1 MSDLLKN
8 EELKIAVGEIIREIM
23 TSEGGASSTSEI
35 KESRKYK
42 DDPAAND
49 ASIRII
55 KGSEVQCTRFPF
67 DIGKA
72 RNGVFAK
79 DILTL
84 EESPRLGAGF
94 MEIFGVSFPWILKY
108 DEVEYIVEGVLNIS
122 TKNKKITATAGD
134 VVFIPKDSEIEFS
147 SPSRARFL
155 YVTYPANWQ
164 DQ

>member
-1 MSDLLKN
+1 MSDFFKN
-8 EELKIAVGEIIREIM
+8 EKLRIAVKEVLSEILA
-23 TSEGGASSTSEI
+23 SEGGLSFSERT
-35 KESRKYK
+35 ENRVYK
-42 DDPAAND
+42 DDAVAND
-49 ASIRII
+49 GSIRLIR
-55 KGSEVQCTRFPF
+55 GSEVKCTRFPI

-72 RNGVFAK
+72 GKGVFTK

-122 TKNKKITATAGD
+122 TKDKKITATAGD
-134 VVFIPKDSEIEFS
+134 VVFIPKETEVEFS

>member
-1 MSDLLKN
+1 MSDIFKKA
-8 EELKIAVGEIIREIM
+8 ELKAAVGEILREIM
-23 TSEGGASSTSEI
+23 DSEAGVPCAAEI
-35 KESRKYK
+35 TESRPHKEST
-42 DDPAAND
+42 AAND
-49 ASIRII
+49 GSIRLI
-55 KGSEVQCTRFPF
+55 KGSEVKCTRFPF
-67 DIGKA
+67 DIGRAGK
-72 RNGVFAK
+72 GVFTK

-94 MEIFGVSFPWILKY
+94 MEIFGVSFPWVLKY
-108 DEVEYIVEGVLNIS
+108 DEVEYVVEGVLNIS
-122 TKNKKITATAGD
+122 TKDKKITATAGD

>member
-1 MSDLLKN
+1 MSNLFNK
-8 EELKIAVGEIIREIM
+8 EELKSAVRETLQEIM
-23 TSEGGASSTSEI
+23 ISKGETSSSPEI
-35 KESRKYK
+35 AENRAQKK
-42 DDPAAND
+42 DPTTNNS
-49 ASIRII
+49 SIRII
-55 KGSEVQCTRFPF
+55 RGPEVKCTRFPF
-67 DIGKA
+67 DIGPAGK
-72 RNGVFAK
+72 GVFTK

-94 MEIFGVSFPWILKY
+94 MEIYAVTFPWVLKY

-122 TKNKKITATAGD
+122 TKDQKITATAGD
-134 VVFIPKDSEIEFS
+134 VVFIPKDTEIEFS

>member
-1 MSDLLKN
+1 MSSLFKKA
-8 EELKIAVGEIIREIM
+8 ELKVAVGQILREIM
-23 TSEGGASSTSEI
+23 NSEAGVPSAAEI
-35 KESRKYK
+35 TESRTHKES
-42 DDPAAND
+42 AAVSD
-49 ASIRII
+49 GSIRVI
-55 KGSEVQCTRFPF
+55 KGSEVKCTRFPF

-72 RNGVFAK
+72 GKGVFTK

-94 MEIFGVSFPWILKY
+94 MEIYAVAFPWVLKY

-122 TKNKKITATAGD
+122 TKDKKITATAGD
-134 VVFIPKDSEIEFS
+134 VVFIPKDTEIEFS